1 MTLDHDPLTDIHL
14 PAALEPVYLPEC
26 DSVMEEGVRQAR
38 SGAPEGTLI
47 WAGHQNAAQ
56 GRLGSR
62 WLSPPGALHCAV
74 VLRPELATARLGE
87 FVPLSVVALG
97 MALAGLVVP
106 MTELRYRWPNAVL
119 LSDGRVAGTWLSAGS
134 DWLVLAT
141 SVNVAETA
149 DAENFRH
156 ACVHFDGGNPGVTVA
171 TMLEAYVRQLVTWL
185 ARWDDEG
192 IAPILRHFCIRAEQ
206 MHSEVTLCLPGDNPV
221 TGRAEAIDDNGSL
234 LLGTGGGQR
243 VVTINEYLGLPPA

>member
-1 MTLDHDPLTDIHL
+1 MTPDHDPLSGIHL
-14 PAALEPVYLPEC
+14 PAAIEPVYLPEC
-26 DSVMEEGVRQAR
+26 DSVLAEGAR
-38 SGAPEGTLI
+38 RARAGAPEGTLI
-47 WAGHQNAAQ
+47 WAGHQNAGH
-56 GRLGSR
+56 GRLGSE

-74 VLRPELATARLGE
+74 ILRPELAIARLGE

-141 SVNVAETA
+141 SVNVTETA

-156 ACVHFDGGNPGVTVA
+156 ACVHFDGGNPEVTAA
-171 TMLEAYVRQLVTWL
+171 TMLEAYAHQLVSWL

-192 IAPILRHFCIRAEQ
+192 VAPVLRHFRTRAEQ
-206 MHSEVTLCLPGDNPV
+206 MHADVTLCLPGGDPV
-221 TGRAEAIDDNGSL
+221 AGRAEAIDDNGSL
-234 LLGTGGGQR
+234 VLGTDGGQR
-243 VVTINEYLGLPPA
+243 VVTINEYLGLPSA